1 MKLLKEHSK
10 YRIFI
15 FILFSI
21 NILDSD
27 IFFMQWYIYTLKY
40 AGRNGIRDNRKNI

>member
-40 AGRNGIRDNRKNI
+40 GRKKGNT